1 MSRIVEP
8 CLRDFRPE
16 LVLVACG
23 FDASAY
29 DPMARMVL
37 TAAGF
42 RGLTQKLLQLSDNL
56 CEGRLAMVSEGGY
69 SPVYSPL
76 RSGRDRGDDRGR
88 ASDSRSFEPF
98 VGGAVA
104 GALTDAQAAS
114 VDNALHAWATA
125 PRDGPGLPAVP
136 SRV

>member
-1 MSRIVEP
+1 MSWSVEP

-69 SPVYSPL
+69 SPVYSPFCGL
-76 RSGRDRGDDRGR
+76 AVIEAMTGVEPPTVDP
-88 ASDSRSFEPF
+88 FEPF

-125 PRDGPGLPAVP
+125 PR
-136 SRV
+136 